1 MGLNLGLGRQ
11 ASWAVHGIGAWVVHG
26 ILAGPAGPCMVH
38 GAWVVHGCMAA
49 LWVTFMGGVLLLGV
63 P

>member
-1 MGLNLGLGRQ
+1 M
-11 ASWAVHGIGAWVVHG
+11 HGIGAWVVHG